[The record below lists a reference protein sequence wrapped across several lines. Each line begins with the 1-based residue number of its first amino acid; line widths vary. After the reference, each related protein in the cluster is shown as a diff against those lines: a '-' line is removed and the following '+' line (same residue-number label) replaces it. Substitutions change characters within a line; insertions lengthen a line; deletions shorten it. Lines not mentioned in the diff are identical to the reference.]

1 MVDTC
6 VCCGA
11 YVPEGR
17 QFCLDCEREASREFV
32 KTDKPFNY
40 NAMLYRHY
48 KENPQIFVDE
58 FLGLK
63 PKRSLIAKILSKF
76 IKRGSAL

>member
-11 YVPEGR
+11 YVHEGR
-17 QFCLDCEREASREFV
+17 QVCSNCESEANKGFV
-32 KTDKPFNY
+32 KTDNPSDY
-40 NAMLYRHY
+40 NAM
-48 KENPQIFVDE
+48 E
-58 FLGLK
+58 

>member
-17 QFCLDCEREASREFV
+17 QVCCDCEREASREFV

-40 NAMLYRHY
+40 NAMLYRYY
-48 KENPQIFVDE
+48 KENPHIFVDE

-63 PKRSLIAKILSKF
+63 PKRSFIARILSKLA
-76 IKRGSAL
+76 RGIAL